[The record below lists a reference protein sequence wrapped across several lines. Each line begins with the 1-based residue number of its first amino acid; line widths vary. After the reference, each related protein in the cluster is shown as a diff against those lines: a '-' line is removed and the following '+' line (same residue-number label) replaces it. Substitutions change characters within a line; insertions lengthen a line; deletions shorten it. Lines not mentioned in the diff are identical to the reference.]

1 MRDSMMPFN
10 GYGFLLPKAGG
21 LRVRA
26 KSKVAIFDALTLRLA
41 ILPREISAAPIYK
54 QMEKFGIEKRNLEER
69 VLKLKDKELEKE
81 VPADAITYEKFLDV
95 LRDLKAS
102 GITTAKKQKII
113 TSLVERIEIFP
124 DRLEIHYGLGISRVK
139 QELATASSL
148 LNKSLV
154 ESSTSLTNGGSSPP

>member
-1 MRDSMMPFN
+1 MMPFN

-139 QELATASSL
+139 RELAIASSL
-148 LNKSLV
+148 FNKSLV